1 MGLMLALLGLMLP
14 PAQGQ
19 TDPLP
24 SWNEGASK
32 RATIDFV
39 NRVTREGGPGFVPAA
54 DRIAVFD
61 NDGTL
66 WCEWPF
72 YAQALFARDRVHA
85 LVPQHPE
92 WRETQPFKA
101 VLENDPKALAALHG
115 KNLMELVN
123 ATHAGMTEDEF
134 RLLVSDWITTARH
147 SRFKRPHTAC
157 VYKPMLELLA
167 YMRSKSFKTFI
178 VSGGGVEFMRV
189 WSQRVYGIPP
199 EQVIGS
205 TIKTRYELRN
215 DRPVLL
221 RLPEIDFID
230 DQAGKPVAINKF
242 IGRRPIAAFGNSD
255 GDYEMLRY
263 VTAGSGTRFG
273 LIVHHTDGER
283 EYAYDRQ
290 STVGRLHRGLST
302 RHQSGD
308 GPL

>member
-1 MGLMLALLGLMLP
+1 M
-14 PAQGQ
+14 
-19 TDPLP
+19 
-24 SWNEGASK
+24 
-32 RATIDFV
+32 
-39 NRVTREGGPGFVPAA
+39 NRVTREGGPEFVPAA
-54 DRIAVFD
+54 ERIAAFD

-72 YAQALFARDRVHA
+72 YVQGLFVRDRVHA
-85 LVPQHPE
+85 LAGQHPE
-92 WRETQPFKA
+92 WRATEPFRA

-115 KNLMELVN
+115 RNLLELVN
-123 ATHAGMTEDEF
+123 ATHAGITEDDF

-147 SRFKRPHTAC
+147 PRFNRLYTQC
-157 VYKPMLELLA
+157 VYQPMLELLA
-167 YMRSKSFKTFI
+167 YMRSRSFKTFI

-189 WSQRVYGIPP
+189 WAERVYGIPP

-263 VTAGSGTRFG
+263 VTAGSGPRFG

-283 EYAYDRQ
+283 EYAYDRK
-290 STVGRLHRGLST
+290 SPVGRLDRALEEAPTRGWIVVNIKTDWKTVFPDPGS
-302 RHQSGD
+302 QGK
-308 GPL
+308 P